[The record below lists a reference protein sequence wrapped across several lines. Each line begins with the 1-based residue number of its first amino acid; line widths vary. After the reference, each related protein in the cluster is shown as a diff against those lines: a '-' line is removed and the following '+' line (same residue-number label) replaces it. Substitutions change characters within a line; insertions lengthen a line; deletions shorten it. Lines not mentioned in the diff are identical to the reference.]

1 MSRALGGF
9 DELYIERLRGDLSGQ
24 SAAGT
29 IRAAGVLVS
38 ATMKSSVLILLALS
52 ITPLINGCTAA
63 PSHEGPGS
71 ANFDGERF
79 HNTEAMEKSV
89 GDMFK
94 LGWGALFEAES
105 WPSWVEIEPQS
116 VPHERVTEGISV
128 TFINH
133 ASFLL
138 QVDGLNILTD
148 PIYSDRASPYQWAGP
163 KRVHAPGVR
172 FEDLPPI
179 DVVLVSHN
187 HYDHLDEKTLQRLA
201 AQPGGQPLVLSGLG
215 NGKLFQ
221 QLGLDDFRDLDW
233 NDQHAVAGVEFVFSE
248 CRHRSG
254 RGIGD
259 QMETLWGA
267 FVIRTRAGNIYF
279 AGDTGYG
286 AHLKNTGEQY
296 GPFALALL
304 PIGAYEPR
312 WFMRDVHLN
321 PAEAVQ
327 AHIDLRSQ
335 RSLGMHFGTF
345 QLTYEAREQPVLALR
360 EALSRQGL
368 GEEDFSVLPLGAT
381 RVFGPAQAGR

>member
-1 MSRALGGF
+1 
-9 DELYIERLRGDLSGQ
+9 
-24 SAAGT
+24 
-29 IRAAGVLVS
+29 
-38 ATMKSSVLILLALS
+38 MKSSVRVLLAMF
-52 ITPLINGCTAA
+52 ITHTTNGCTAA
-63 PSHEGPGS
+63 PSHEGAGS
-71 ANFDGERF
+71 AHFDGERF
-79 HNTEAMEKSV
+79 YNTQRMDKGS

-94 LGWGALFEAES
+94 LGWGAMFEAES
-105 WPSWVEIEPQS
+105 WPSWVEIQPQS

-133 ASFLL
+133 ASFLV

-172 FEDLPPI
+172 LEDLPPI

-187 HYDHLDEKTLQRLA
+187 HYDHLDEATLQRLA
-201 AQPGGQPLVLSGLG
+201 AQQEQQPLVLSGLG

-233 NDQHAVAGVEFVFSE
+233 NEKYALGGVEFVFSE

-254 RGIGD
+254 RGFGD

-267 FVIRTRAGNIYF
+267 FVIKTGAGNIYF

-286 AHLKNTGEQY
+286 AHFKNTGDQY

-312 WFMRDVHLN
+312 WFMRDVHVN

-327 AHIDLRSQ
+327 AHFDLRSEH
-335 RSLGMHFGTF
+335 SLGMHFGTF
-345 QLTYEAREQPVLALR
+345 QLSYEAREQPVLELR
-360 EALSRQGL
+360 EALSKRGL
-368 GEEDFSVLPLGAT
+368 DEEDFSVLPVGLT
-381 RVFGPAQAGR
+381 RVFRSAKARR